1 MKLQELR
8 DKIVATKAELRT
20 LLANAK
26 ADATDE
32 ARAAVYTAEARLVSE
47 EAELVKAEKWD
58 ADQQRIQARLTTEAL
73 IDGAPRQQT
82 PDSDGHADGEVR
94 ERGEIVLTREF
105 IGDLLNSRERPWD
118 AEYRSRPRSVLDE
131 EISRAMLRTDASDA
145 MYRPPAEAQRTLAE
159 LNLSTTT
166 DVLGGFLIPPE
177 TAAYS
182 LLQQRRKAFMG
193 VEREALVLT
202 HTNDRDF
209 PVPQLDRTGEA
220 GESLGEGAP
229 ATAQGDLALT
239 QVILKS
245 LRVSSKSL
253 EVPSAVLRS
262 FAVEAEPLIMSMLAE
277 SLGRRQAAQYANGTG
292 TAPQLTG
299 IRTALGVAAYQHTL
313 SVKYDISDGNW
324 NKSAAGTAGS
334 SLAAEI
340 PIEMLSQLDSA
351 YWGVGG
357 TIVMSPGFYQAMR
370 AVTDKEGR
378 YLFPELAQRH
388 PTADGTFTWQG
399 MRVSLDPNYQSPAL
413 GTAGT
418 NKEVA
423 TIGDHKGFA
432 IRHIAGMRLSRNVW
446 TKDLEDAVRFVIHAY
461 TDSNAIHPW
470 GLRLI
475 RITVQA

>member
-1 MKLQELR
+1 MKLKELR
-8 DKIVATKAELRT
+8 DKITATKAELRT
-20 LLANAK
+20 LLTTANGTKDQVASV
-26 ADATDE
+26 TTLE
-32 ARAAVYTAEARLVSE
+32 TRLDSE
-47 EAELVKAEKWD
+47 EAELTAAEKWD
-58 ADQQRIQARLTTEAL
+58 EQQQRLQDRLTTETL
-73 IDGAPRQQT
+73 TEQAPRQQSH
-82 PDSDGHADGEVR
+82 DSDADADAEVR
-94 ERGEIVLTREF
+94 ERGQIVLTREF
-105 IGDLLNSRERPWD
+105 LGDMLNSRDRPWD
-118 AEYRSRPRSVLDE
+118 SEYRSRPRNVADK

-145 MYRPPAEAQRTLAE
+145 MYRPSAEAQRALAD
-159 LNLSTTT
+159 LNISTTT
-166 DVLGGFLIPPE
+166 DVLGGFLIPPD
-177 TAAYS
+177 TAAYA
-182 LLQQRRKAFMG
+182 LLQQRMKAFMG

-220 GESLGEGAP
+220 GESLGEGAQ

-239 QVILKS
+239 QIILKS
-245 LRVSSKSL
+245 LRISSKSL
-253 EVPSAVLRS
+253 EVPAAVLRS

-277 SLGRRQAAQYANGTG
+277 SVGRRKAAQYANGTG

-313 SVKYDISDGNW
+313 SVKYDISDGRW
-324 NKSAAGTAGS
+324 NKSAASTADTK

-370 AVTDKEGR
+370 GVTDGDGR
-378 YLFPELAQRH
+378 YLWPELANRH

-399 MRVSLDPNYQSPAL
+399 MRVSLDPNYQAPVL

-423 TIGDHKGFA
+423 TIGDHKGFV
-432 IRHIAGMRLSRNVW
+432 IRNIAAMRLSRNVW
-446 TKDLEDAVRFVIHAY
+446 AKDLEDAVRFVVHAY

-475 RITVQA
+475 RVTVQA